1 MSPSAVR
8 VVEFVPDDTLDEPK
22 DEDKNNDDGGD
33 EPPWVTRDQAF
44 EGDHLSVDIL
54 KEYEVDRQKWR
65 SEATLT
71 LANRSIMFSEC
82 LYGIVPAKIPL
93 RAE

>member
-33 EPPWVTRDQAF
+33 EPPWMTRDQAF
-44 EGDHLSVDIL
+44 ERNHLSVDIL
-54 KEYEVDRQKWR
+54 KEHESIDRSGEVKPR
-65 SEATLT
+65 L
-71 LANRSIMFSEC
+71 
-82 LYGIVPAKIPL
+82 P
-93 RAE
+93 